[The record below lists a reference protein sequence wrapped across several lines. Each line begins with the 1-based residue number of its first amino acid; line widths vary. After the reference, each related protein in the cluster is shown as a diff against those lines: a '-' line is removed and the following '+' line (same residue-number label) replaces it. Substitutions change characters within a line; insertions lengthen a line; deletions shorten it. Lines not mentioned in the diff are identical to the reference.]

1 MRYRPG
7 TDISRAIKP
16 KRALILQ
23 PATDEAGESR
33 EVPAAIDQ
41 PLGPDTLLGV
51 PKRARRAWLTV
62 GVLVST
68 MALAGCAVSPPPAPQ
83 STETTRSIAPP
94 PLRKTQII
102 MGIDSIGAGF
112 NPHLLSDL
120 SAVNAAVGALVLPS
134 AFRPVADPAT
144 PTGSRWEMDPTLLV
158 SADVTNENP
167 FTVTYKIRP
176 EAQWTDNAPI
186 AADDFWYLWRQMVSQ
201 PGVVDPAGYDLI
213 TGVQSIDGGKQAVVT
228 FSRPYPAWRQLFTN
242 ILPAHIVKDVPG
254 GFPAGLASAL
264 PVTGG
269 QFRVENIDP
278 QRDEILLARNDRYWG
293 PPAKPD
299 LILFRRAGAPAALA
313 DSVRNGDTQ
322 VAQVHGGSAAF
333 AQLSAIPD
341 VRTARIMT
349 PRVMQLTLRASEPK
363 LADAAVRKAILGL
376 LDVDLL
382 AAVGAGSDNTVSLD
396 QAQIRSPSDPGYVPT
411 APPALTRIEALG
423 LLEASGYQ
431 IENDTSASVTPP
443 PPAPSAPPRPTNGP
457 PEITRGRISKD
468 GKQLSLII
476 GVAANDPTSVAVANT
491 AADQLR
497 NVGIAATIL
506 ALDPVALYR
515 DALVNNRVDALVGW
529 REAGG
534 NLATLLAS
542 RYSCPALEATP
553 VSTATAPT
561 ASSDPSV
568 TARATPATTPT
579 APNSTAP
586 SRAQEP
592 GALVQAP
599 SNLTGICDHS
609 IQSSIDAALAGT
621 ANINDVINEV
631 EPRLWN
637 MSTVLPIL
645 QDATI
650 VAAGPSVLNVSL
662 SGSVPVGIVGDAG
675 QWVKTAQ

>member
-1 MRYRPG
+1 M
-7 TDISRAIKP
+7 
-16 KRALILQ
+16 
-23 PATDEAGESR
+23 
-33 EVPAAIDQ
+33 
-41 PLGPDTLLGV
+41 GV
-51 PKRARRAWLTV
+51 PKRARRAWLTI

-68 MALAGCAVSPPPAPQ
+68 LTLAGCAVSPPPAPQ
-83 STETTRSIAPP
+83 STETTRSTAAP

-120 SAVNAAVGALVLPS
+120 SPVNAAIGALVLPS
-134 AFRPVADPAT
+134 AFRPVSDPAT

-228 FSRPYPAWRQLFTN
+228 FSRSYPAWRELFNN

-363 LADAAVRKAILGL
+363 LADSAVRKAILGM

-411 APPALTRIEALG
+411 APPALTRTEALG

-468 GKQLSLII
+468 GKQLSLVI
-476 GVAANDPTSVAVANT
+476 GVAANDSTSVAVANT

-497 NVGIAATIL
+497 NVGIAATVL

-542 RYSCPALEATP
+542 RYSCPALEATA
-553 VSTATAPT
+553 VSTATTPLNPP

-579 APNSTAP
+579 APTTNAP
-586 SRAQEP
+586 RRAQEP

-609 IQSSIDAALAGT
+609 IQSNIDAALAGT
-621 ANINDVINEV
+621 ANINDVINEI

-645 QDATI
+645 QDTTI
-650 VAAGPSVLNVSL
+650 VAAGPSVLDVSL

-675 QWVKTAQ
+675 QWVKTPQ

>member
-1 MRYRPG
+1 
-7 TDISRAIKP
+7 
-16 KRALILQ
+16 L
-23 PATDEAGESR
+23 
-33 EVPAAIDQ
+33 V
-41 PLGPDTLLGV
+41 V
-51 PKRARRAWLTV
+51 PKRARRVRVTV
-62 GVLVST
+62 GVLVSLL
-68 MALAGCAVSPPPAPQ
+68 ALVACTVSPPPAPQ
-83 STETTRSIAPP
+83 STETSRSTAPP
-94 PLRKTQII
+94 PQRKTQII

-120 SAVNAAVGALVLPS
+120 SAVNAAISALVLPS
-134 AFRPVADPAT
+134 TFRPVSDPGT
-144 PTGSRWEMDPTLLV
+144 PTGSRWEMDPTLLL
-158 SADVTNENP
+158 SAEVTGENP

-186 AADDFWYLWRQMVSQ
+186 AADDFWYLWRQMVGQ

-228 FSRPYPAWRQLFTN
+228 FSQPYPAWRELFTN

-254 GFPAGLASAL
+254 GFPAGLARAL

-269 QFRVENIDP
+269 QFRVESIDP

-322 VAQVHGGSAAF
+322 VAQVHGGSAVF
-333 AQLSAIPD
+333 AQLSAIPE

-349 PRVMQLTLRASEPK
+349 PRVMQLTLRANEPK
-363 LADAAVRKAILGL
+363 LADGQVRKAMLGL

-382 AAVGAGSDNTVSLD
+382 AAVGAGSDNTVTLD

-411 APPALTRIEALG
+411 APPALTRTAALG
-423 LLEASGYQ
+423 LLESSGYQ
-431 IENDTSASVTPP
+431 IDNDTSASVTPP
-443 PPAPSAPPRPTNGP
+443 PPAPPPPNNGP

-476 GVAANDPTSVAVANT
+476 GVAANDPTSAAVANT

-497 NVGIAATIL
+497 SVGIAATVL
-506 ALDPVALYR
+506 ALDPVAMYR

-529 REAGG
+529 RAAGG

-542 RYSCPALEATP
+542 RYSCPALEATA
-553 VSTATAPT
+553 VSTAVTPTAP
-561 ASSDPSV
+561 SDPSV
-568 TARATPATTPT
+568 RAKPTPATTSGTPT
-579 APNSTAP
+579 SAPG
-586 SRAQEP
+586 RAQEP

-599 SNLTGICDHS
+599 SNLTGICDHGV
-609 IQSSIDAALAGT
+609 QSDIDAALNGSK
-621 ANINDVINEV
+621 NINDVVNAV
-631 EPRLWN
+631 EPVLWN

-645 QDATI
+645 QDTTI
-650 VAAGPSVLNVSL
+650 VGAGPSVQNVSL
-662 SGSVPVGIVGDAG
+662 SGAVPVGIVGDAG
-675 QWVKTAQ
+675 QWVKTWQ